1 MEEYRFGPDACFIL
15 EKALYRLAESPRL
28 WYDLFVIR
36 MEDYGF
42 ELVPGIDCLMVN
54 MDLHL
59 LMIFYV
65 DDIRLI
71 YERDREDQ
79 AILFNQYLLSN
90 FEVTQ
95 KEPSF
100 FLGTEVLESP
110 DQETLTMCQSAYLT
124 KIGIKFGVHE
134 RTRFPDTPLP
144 TGNLEPATDTARPD
158 FIKGYQMKVGSIGHA
173 AVLARPDVA
182 KAYAT
187 LSQFLK
193 NPSQVHMEAANHLIA
208 YLYGTKDMKLHFYRD
223 KPKMELYVDA
233 SFGDNP
239 DRKSSQ
245 GFLMMMYGGAI
256 DWQATKQKTV
266 TKSTAEAELLALS
279 SIAGNGYWWTR
290 LFSEFDKVFPPPPG
304 NEEPVKDRTM
314 GGTKVFCN
322 NQRAVDIANHKHGS
336 LNTAL
341 RHVDIH
347 QHWVRQET
355 MAGRLTVE
363 WIGTAKQRADGF
375 TKNLPKGSFQSF
387 RTSLGLR

>member
-1 MEEYRFGPDACFIL
+1 
-15 EKALYRLAESPRL
+15 
-28 WYDLFVIR
+28 
-36 MEDYGF
+36 
-42 ELVPGIDCLMVN
+42 
-54 MDLHL
+54 
-59 LMIFYV
+59 
-65 DDIRLI
+65 
-71 YERDREDQ
+71 
-79 AILFNQYLLSN
+79 
-90 FEVTQ
+90 
-95 KEPSF
+95 
-100 FLGTEVLESP
+100 
-110 DQETLTMCQSAYLT
+110 
-124 KIGIKFGVHE
+124 
-134 RTRFPDTPLP
+134 
-144 TGNLEPATDTARPD
+144 
-158 FIKGYQMKVGSIGHA
+158 
-173 AVLARPDVA
+173 
-182 KAYAT
+182 
-187 LSQFLK
+187 
-193 NPSQVHMEAANHLIA
+193 
-208 YLYGTKDMKLHFYRD
+208 
-223 KPKMELYVDA
+223 MELYVDA

-290 LFSEFDKVFPPPPG
+290 LFSEFDKVFPPPPLPG
-304 NEEPVKDRTM
+304 NEPSGDPVKDGTM
-314 GGTKVFCN
+314 NGVMDGSTKVFCD